1 MPPRDVLAAQL
12 ADRYRLERELGQ
24 GGFAIVYLAQDL
36 RHDRPVAL
44 KVLHDE
50 VAASLGAE
58 RFEREIKFAAR
69 MQHPHI
75 LGVFDS
81 GVIDGRMWFAMP
93 FVEGESLRDRIKR
106 EQQLPV
112 SDAVGIAREVADAL
126 HYAHQHDI
134 LHRDIK
140 PENILLSGRHA
151 IVADF
156 GIARALSEGESS
168 GSLTRTGTSIGTP
181 GYMSPE
187 QAMGERALDA
197 RTDVYALACVLYEML
212 AGEAPFTGPNVQT
225 VIARTL
231 TETPRSLHVARP
243 SVSEALDAVVQRG
256 LAKIPADRYAT
267 ADAFGEAL
275 GAAMMTVTASSLRV
289 ATGSVPT
296 PVSGAM
302 PVGAGMPSPSV
313 TATVSV
319 ATPARR
325 RTNMAAIF
333 AMGLL
338 IGVGAL
344 FAWRSRSVGDT
355 GGHAVAVIPFDNLGE
370 AADAYFADGI
380 TEEVRGKLTSV
391 PGLRVTAR
399 ATSNQYRGGRKSPK
413 EIGGE
418 LGVEYIL
425 TGTVRWEKDAAGQRH
440 VRVSPELISTST
452 GDSKWQNSYDEVI
465 SDVFKVQSA
474 IAQRVAEN
482 LGVKLGAELQASL
495 AERPTANVEAYQE
508 FLQGEKDTESMGRGD
523 NPSYR
528 KGFAHYER
536 ATALDTTFGV
546 AWARVAQLSSELFS
560 TNATD
565 DLAHRAESAM
575 FKAVRF
581 APGDPMTRR
590 ATSRYLRLV
599 KKDYAGALAQIDSG
613 LKAQPNNA
621 DLLSGASGLDAVL
634 GHWDAAVD
642 HGKRAYT
649 LDPRSL
655 NAASAYA
662 RILHG
667 VRKYPEADEMYRK
680 MLELSPRNISAFWG
694 RATNYVSM
702 GDLAAAQRVTREG
715 LALNDTTEYASYFA
729 LYQEMMWLLDP
740 PILKRITQ
748 MSVAPFANNR
758 QQWALKIGRTW
769 LLLGDT
775 AKGRA
780 YGDTSRVAADA
791 QLANFSEDAQLHEL
805 RGRALAL
812 MGRNAEAIEEAERS
826 LKMRENTLDQSNG
839 PYVRYQVARILVQ
852 AGAYDRALDILEP
865 LPTANYSD
873 LTPAWLRLEPTFKPL
888 FGNARFERMTAT
900 K

>member
-1 MPPRDVLAAQL
+1 
-12 ADRYRLERELGQ
+12 
-24 GGFAIVYLAQDL
+24 
-36 RHDRPVAL
+36 
-44 KVLHDE
+44 
-50 VAASLGAE
+50 
-58 RFEREIKFAAR
+58 
-69 MQHPHI
+69 
-75 LGVFDS
+75 
-81 GVIDGRMWFAMP
+81 
-93 FVEGESLRDRIKR
+93 
-106 EQQLPV
+106 
-112 SDAVGIAREVADAL
+112 
-126 HYAHQHDI
+126 
-134 LHRDIK
+134 
-140 PENILLSGRHA
+140 
-151 IVADF
+151 
-156 GIARALSEGESS
+156 
-168 GSLTRTGTSIGTP
+168 
-181 GYMSPE
+181 MSPE

-225 VIARTL
+225 VTARTL

-275 GAAMMTVTASSLRV
+275 SAAMMTVTASSLRV

-296 PVSGAM
+296 PVSGAK

-313 TATVSV
+313 TATASV

-333 AMGLL
+333 VMGLL

-399 ATSNQYRGGRKSPK
+399 ATSNQYRGGKKSPK

-425 TGTVRWEKDAAGQRH
+425 TGTVRWDKDVAGQRY

-482 LGVKLGAELQASL
+482 QGVKLGAELQATL
-495 AERPTANVEAYQE
+495 AEHPTANVEAYKE
-508 FLQGEKDTESMGRGD
+508 FLQGEKETESMGRGD

-528 KGFAHYER
+528 KGFAHCER

-546 AWARVAQLSSELFS
+546 AWARVAQLSSEFFS

-565 DLAHRAESAM
+565 DLARRAESAM
-575 FKAVRF
+575 HKAVRF
-581 APGDPMTRR
+581 AP
-590 ATSRYLRLV
+590 
-599 KKDYAGALAQIDSG
+599 IDSG
-613 LKAQPNNA
+613 LKTQPNNA

-642 HGKRAYT
+642 HSKRAYT

-655 NAASAYA
+655 NAATACA

-667 VRKYPEADEMYRK
+667 VRKYAEADEMYRK
-680 MLELSPRNISAFWG
+680 MLELSPRNMSTFWS
-694 RATNYVSM
+694 RAVNYVSL

-729 LYQEMMWLLDP
+729 LFQEMMWLLDP
-740 PILKRITQ
+740 PVLKRSSPI
-748 MSVAPFANNR
+748 SP
-758 QQWALKIGRTW
+758 
-769 LLLGDT
+769 
-775 AKGRA
+775 
-780 YGDTSRVAADA
+780 
-791 QLANFSEDAQLHEL
+791 
-805 RGRALAL
+805 
-812 MGRNAEAIEEAERS
+812 
-826 LKMRENTLDQSNG
+826 KMRSC
-839 PYVRYQVARILVQ
+839 PRC
-852 AGAYDRALDILEP
+852 AGAH
-865 LPTANYSD
+865 
-873 LTPAWLRLEPTFKPL
+873 WH
-888 FGNARFERMTAT
+888 
-900 K
+900 

>member
-1 MPPRDVLAAQL
+1 
-12 ADRYRLERELGQ
+12 
-24 GGFAIVYLAQDL
+24 
-36 RHDRPVAL
+36 
-44 KVLHDE
+44 
-50 VAASLGAE
+50 
-58 RFEREIKFAAR
+58 
-69 MQHPHI
+69 
-75 LGVFDS
+75 
-81 GVIDGRMWFAMP
+81 MP

-106 EQQLPV
+106 EQQLRV
-112 SDAVGIAREVADAL
+112 SDAVGIAREVAEAL

-231 TETPRSLHVARP
+231 TDTPRSLHVARP

-296 PVSGAM
+296 GSVPTPVSGAK

-313 TATVSV
+313 TATASV

-344 FAWRSRSVGDT
+344 FAWRSRSVGDA

-399 ATSNQYRGGRKSPK
+399 ATSNQYRGGKKSPK

-425 TGTVRWEKDAAGQRH
+425 TGTVRWEKDAAGQRY

-482 LGVKLGAELQASL
+482 LGVKLGASLQASL
-495 AERPTANVEAYQE
+495 AEHPTANVEAYQE
-508 FLQGEKDTESMGRGD
+508 FLQGEKETESMGRGD
-523 NPSYR
+523 NLSYR
-528 KGFAHYER
+528 KGLAHYER
-536 ATALDTTFGV
+536 ATALDTTFGI
-546 AWARVAQLSSELFS
+546 AWARVAQVSSEFFS

-565 DLAHRAESAM
+565 DLARRAESAM
-575 FKAVRF
+575 HKAVRF
-581 APGDPMTRR
+581 APIAPLTRR

-599 KKDYAGALAQIDSG
+599 
-613 LKAQPNNA
+613 
-621 DLLSGASGLDAVL
+621 
-634 GHWDAAVD
+634 
-642 HGKRAYT
+642 
-649 LDPRSL
+649 
-655 NAASAYA
+655 
-662 RILHG
+662 
-667 VRKYPEADEMYRK
+667 
-680 MLELSPRNISAFWG
+680 
-694 RATNYVSM
+694 
-702 GDLAAAQRVTREG
+702 
-715 LALNDTTEYASYFA
+715 
-729 LYQEMMWLLDP
+729 
-740 PILKRITQ
+740 
-748 MSVAPFANNR
+748 
-758 QQWALKIGRTW
+758 
-769 LLLGDT
+769 
-775 AKGRA
+775 
-780 YGDTSRVAADA
+780 
-791 QLANFSEDAQLHEL
+791 
-805 RGRALAL
+805 
-812 MGRNAEAIEEAERS
+812 
-826 LKMRENTLDQSNG
+826 
-839 PYVRYQVARILVQ
+839 
-852 AGAYDRALDILEP
+852 
-865 LPTANYSD
+865 
-873 LTPAWLRLEPTFKPL
+873 
-888 FGNARFERMTAT
+888 
-900 K
+900 